1 MAKIISCSKQ
11 LSVRLLPN
19 FRYREAFGRLR
30 QAIALPL
37 YTASLILSFVSDA
50 LGKLAA
56 RIAGDHWPL

>member
-1 MAKIISCSKQ
+1 MAKIMLCIKR
-11 LSVRLLPN
+11 LNPHLLPN